1 MFVGARPKFYMV
13 YLAKDDSIVA
23 TGSAEECAKQMGYK
37 NVHSFYSFVQY
48 VKSGKRKTHEIV
60 VADSDVCGE

>member
-1 MFVGARPKFYMV
+1 MGANPKFYMV

-37 NVHSFYSFVQY
+37 NTHSFYCFVQH
-48 VKSGKRKTHEIV
+48 VRAGRRKTHEIIIS
-60 VADSDVCGE
+60 DSDVCDE

>member
-1 MFVGARPKFYMV
+1 MGAKPKFYMV

-37 NVHSFYSFVQY
+37 NVNCFYSLVQHIRN
-48 VKSGKRKTHEIV
+48 GKRKTLEIIIS
-60 VADSDVCGE
+60 DSDVCDE